1 MEKEGVPAKG
11 GILASISNKKAKV
24 NSLFKSFSESITGA
38 VWGLK
43 SFVTSRSEK
52 PGEVHSGV
60 NTHVDN
66 SSEKKVVVQVAVE
79 EGEKVIVPV
88 APEEGEKVVGQVA
101 TEEVQ
106 VAPEQEEK
114 VVVPVAPE
122 EGEKVVG
129 QVATEEVQV
138 APEQGEKV
146 VVPVAPEGERV
157 MVQVAPKEGEKGVVL
172 AAPEVGER
180 VVVPMALEEGEKM
193 VVLVAPEGE
202 KVMIQVAPK
211 EGEKGV
217 VLLAAGGEKVVVLA
231 APEVGERVVVP
242 MALEE
247 GEKMVV
253 PVAPEGKK
261 LMIQVAPK
269 EGKKVMIQVAP
280 EEGGRMVVPMA
291 PEEGGKVRVLVAT
304 QEGEKV
310 VVLVS
315 AEEGEKMVLLV
326 APGEGGRV
334 VVSMALV
341 KGEKVVVPVAHEGES
356 GVDQVA
362 PVPAKESILLR
373 VWKKMDEA
381 STWVKAKVKSALKL
395 FSELI
400 TDTVLWLR
408 PFVTS
413 CPEKLREVLPGIN
426 AQIDN
431 LSEKKL
437 VEVRGVPEE
446 GSLPHEMKML
456 VQKVRKLVEQWFGPD
471 SSPEMKHVGFKLR
484 WSLDLVQGFIELCEY
499 LKQPPVL
506 IRFLLNGYGMYH
518 SSNRAGGVEIVSGH
532 EGRASMAFG
541 TLATLV
547 LSPFKCG

>member
-24 NSLFKSFSESITGA
+24 SSLFKSFSESITGA

-106 VAPEQEEK
+106 VAH
-114 VVVPVAPE
+114 
-122 EGEKVVG
+122 
-129 QVATEEVQV
+129 
-138 APEQGEKV
+138 EQGEKV
-146 VVPVAPEGERV
+146 VDPVAPEGERV

-180 VVVPMALEEGEKM
+180 VVVLMALEEGEKM
-193 VVLVAPEGE
+193 VVLVTPEGE
-202 KVMIQVAPK
+202 KVMIQVAPN

-217 VLLAAGGEKVVVLA
+217 VLLAAGGEKVVVMA

-253 PVAPEGKK
+253 PVAPEGEK

-280 EEGGRMVVPMA
+280 EEGG
-291 PEEGGKVRVLVAT
+291 KVRVLVAP

-310 VVLVS
+310 VVLVA
-315 AEEGEKMVLLV
+315 AEEGEKMVVLV
-326 APGEGGRV
+326 APEEGGRV

-356 GVDQVA
+356 GVAQVA
-362 PVPAKESILLR
+362 PVPAKESILAR

-381 STWVKAKVKSALKL
+381 STWAKAKVKSALKL

-400 TDTVLWLR
+400 TDTVLRLR
-408 PFVTS
+408 SFVTS

-426 AQIDN
+426 TQIDN
-431 LSEKKL
+431 LSENIL
-437 VEVRGVPEE
+437 VEVRGVTEE
-446 GSLPHEMKML
+446 GSLLLLMKML
-456 VQKVRKLVEQWFGPD
+456 VQKVRKLVEQC
-471 SSPEMKHVGFKLR
+471 SPEMKHVGFKLR

-499 LKQPPVL
+499 LMQPAVL
-506 IRFLLNGYGMYH
+506 IRFLLLNGYRMYH
-518 SSNRAGGVEIVSGH
+518 GSNRAGGVEIVSGH

-547 LSPFKCG
+547 LSPLRSERG

>member
-114 VVVPVAPE
+114 VVVRVAPE

-138 APEQGEKV
+138 AHEQGEKV
-146 VVPVAPEGERV
+146 VDPVAPEGERV
-157 MVQVAPKEGEKGVVL
+157 MVQVAPKEAEKGVVL

-180 VVVPMALEEGEKM
+180 VVVLMALEEGEKM
-193 VVLVAPEGE
+193 VVLVTPEGE
-202 KVMIQVAPK
+202 KVMIQVAPN

-217 VLLAAGGEKVVVLA
+217 VLLAAGGEEVVVMA

-253 PVAPEGKK
+253 PVAPEGEK

-280 EEGGRMVVPMA
+280 EEGG
-291 PEEGGKVRVLVAT
+291 KVRVLVAP

-310 VVLVS
+310 VVLVA
-315 AEEGEKMVLLV
+315 AEEGEKMVVLV
-326 APGEGGRV
+326 APEEGGRV

-356 GVDQVA
+356 GVAQVA
-362 PVPAKESILLR
+362 PVPAKESILAR

-381 STWVKAKVKSALKL
+381 STWAKAKVKSALKL

-400 TDTVLWLR
+400 TDTVLRLR
-408 PFVTS
+408 SFVTS

-426 AQIDN
+426 TQIDN

-437 VEVRGVPEE
+437 VEVRGVTEE
-446 GSLPHEMKML
+446 GSHLLLMKML

-499 LKQPPVL
+499 LKQPAVL
-506 IRFLLNGYGMYH
+506 IRFLLLNGYRMYH
-518 SSNRAGGVEIVSGH
+518 GSNRAGGVEIVSGH

-547 LSPFKCG
+547 LSPLRSECG

>member
-60 NTHVDN
+60 NTQVDN

-106 VAPEQEEK
+106 VAH
-114 VVVPVAPE
+114 
-122 EGEKVVG
+122 
-129 QVATEEVQV
+129 
-138 APEQGEKV
+138 EQGEKV
-146 VVPVAPEGERV
+146 VDPVAPEGERV

-180 VVVPMALEEGEKM
+180 VVVLVALEEGEKM
-193 VVLVAPEGE
+193 VVLVTPEGE
-202 KVMIQVAPK
+202 KVMIQVAPN

-217 VLLAAGGEKVVVLA
+217 VLLAAGGEKVVVMA

-253 PVAPEGKK
+253 PVAPEGEK

-280 EEGGRMVVPMA
+280 EEGG
-291 PEEGGKVRVLVAT
+291 KVRVLVAP

-310 VVLVS
+310 VVLVA
-315 AEEGEKMVLLV
+315 AEEGEKMVVLV
-326 APGEGGRV
+326 APEEGGRV

-341 KGEKVVVPVAHEGES
+341 KGEKVVVPVA
-356 GVDQVA
+356 QVA
-362 PVPAKESILLR
+362 PVPAKESILVR

-381 STWVKAKVKSALKL
+381 STWAKAKVKSALKL

-400 TDTVLWLR
+400 TNTVLRLR
-408 PFVTS
+408 SFVTS

-426 AQIDN
+426 TQIDN

-484 WSLDLVQGFIELCEY
+484 WSLDLVQGLIELCEY
-499 LKQPPVL
+499 LKQPAVL
-506 IRFLLNGYGMYH
+506 LWFLLLNGYRMYRG
-518 SSNRAGGVEIVSGH
+518 SNRAGGVEIVSVH

-547 LSPFKCG
+547 LSPLRSECG